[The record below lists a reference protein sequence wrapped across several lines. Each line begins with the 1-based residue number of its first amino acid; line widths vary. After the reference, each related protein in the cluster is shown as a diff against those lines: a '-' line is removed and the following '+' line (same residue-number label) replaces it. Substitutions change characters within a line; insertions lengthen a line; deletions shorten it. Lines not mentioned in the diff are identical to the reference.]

1 MPFRPFPTARP
12 GPDETQA
19 LLDQACRCRRLAGA
33 TYDRETAGVLERM
46 AEEFDRAAA
55 ELRTGPCR

>member
-12 GPDETQA
+12 GADETRA
-19 LLDQACRCRRLAGA
+19 LIDQACRCRRLAGA
-33 TYDRETAGVLERM
+33 TYDRETASALERM

-55 ELRTGPCR
+55 ELRAQLGR